1 MTYSQLSPP
10 AVRVTWYALVT
21 SGVKV
26 VLESFQPGPE
36 SGEVAVSAESGTGVV
51 VVVVEVDDVD
61 VEVVV
66 VDGCE
71 TRLGGGKIVRTGS
84 AEVAGT

>member
-1 MTYSQLSPP
+1 M
-10 AVRVTWYALVT
+10 T

-61 VEVVV
+61 VVVDDEVVV